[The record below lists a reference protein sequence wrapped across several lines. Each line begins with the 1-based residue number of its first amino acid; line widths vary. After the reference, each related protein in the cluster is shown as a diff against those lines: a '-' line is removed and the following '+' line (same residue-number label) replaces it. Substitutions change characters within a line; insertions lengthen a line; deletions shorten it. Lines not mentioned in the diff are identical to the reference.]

1 MDSFGAVRKLAREKH
16 AAMKALASGKSIA
29 SIALDTGEASTIEQA
44 ERIFAEYRMQI
55 AVGRD
60 VADSAVLQATL
71 LTAANCGARTFLGGV
86 SVVGACGELAVSIP
100 GFSRI
105 EDALRVLGTR
115 LADRVHPDL
124 PTLVIGNV
132 GGADIEPL
140 ALRATF
146 ADWCGGVVPAAS
158 RLRLAETG
166 TFTPAGVL
174 AGAIGVAEM
183 FQRVRGATPMAC
195 RRAVGLDLWDLH
207 RDWLGGGRAPSPE
220 HLPSE
225 IWIVGMGNLGQ
236 AYLWTLGLLPYGRD
250 TARLVLQ
257 DTDVVAV
264 SNLSTSMLTT
274 RSMVGRK
281 KTRAMAE
288 WAGARGFETSIVER
302 DFAPN
307 FAVAPRE
314 PTVAMIGVDNA
325 LARQAIEDVGFGRV
339 IEAGLGRGPQ
349 DFLGIDL
356 HTFPASRPARE
367 VWPETGA
374 SDGDI
379 TLPAYRAMLERSG
392 DKCGTVRLAGRSIG
406 APFVGSAAAALAVSE
421 LVRLCTGGKSYEL
434 VSCHLRDLRDF
445 IAVGAQTLQAF
456 NPGSVAA
463 AA

>member
-1 MDSFGAVRKLAREKH
+1 MSNMTELE
-16 AAMKALASGKSIA
+16 AMSEGLNRLVK
-29 SIALDTGEASTIEQA
+29 IALDTGEASTIEEAQ
-44 ERIFAEYRMQI
+44 RIFAGYRMQI
-55 AVGRD
+55 AVGGD
-60 VADSAVLQATL
+60 VADSAVLQAIL
-71 LTAANCGARTFLGGV
+71 LTAANCGARAFLGGV

-105 EDALRVLGTR
+105 EDAVTALG
-115 LADRVHPDL
+115 AQIDDRIRPDL
-124 PTLVIGNV
+124 PTLVIGDV
-132 GGADIEPL
+132 GGADVEPL

-146 ADWCGGVVPAAS
+146 ADWCGGVIPAAS
-158 RLRLAETG
+158 GVRLAETG
-166 TFTPAGVL
+166 SFTPAGVL
-174 AGAIGVAEM
+174 AGAIGVAEI
-183 FQRVRGATPMAC
+183 FQRVRGGMPMAC
-195 RRAVGLDLWDLH
+195 RRVIGLDLWDLH
-207 RDWLGGGRAPSPE
+207 RDWLRGGSAPLLE

-236 AYLWTLGLLPYGRD
+236 AYLWTLGLLPYGRNA
-250 TARLVLQ
+250 ARLVLQ
-257 DTDVVAV
+257 DTDVVAI

-274 RSMVGRK
+274 RTMVGRK

-288 WAGARGFETSIVER
+288 WAEARGFETSIVER
-302 DFAPN
+302 DFTPN
-307 FAVAPRE
+307 FTIARRE
-314 PTVAMIGVDNA
+314 PSVALIGVDNA
-325 LARQAIEDVGFGRV
+325 LARQAVEDVGFGRV

-367 VWPETGA
+367 VWPQTGA
-374 SDGDI
+374 SDADI

-392 DKCGTVRLAGRSIG
+392 DRCGTVRLAGRSIG

-434 VSCHLRDLRDF
+434 VSCHLRDLQD
-445 IAVGAQTLQAF
+445 ITAVVGPALPAF

>member
-1 MDSFGAVRKLAREKH
+1 MTELE
-16 AAMKALASGKSIA
+16 AMSEGLNRLVK
-29 SIALDTGEASTIEQA
+29 IALDTGEASTIEEAQ
-44 ERIFAEYRMQI
+44 RIFAGYRMQI
-55 AVGRD
+55 AVGGD
-60 VADSAVLQATL
+60 VADSAVLQAIL
-71 LTAANCGARTFLGGV
+71 LTAANCGARAFLGGV

-105 EDALRVLGTR
+105 EDAVTALG
-115 LADRVHPDL
+115 AQIDDRIRPDL
-124 PTLVIGNV
+124 PTLVIGDV
-132 GGADIEPL
+132 GGADVEPL

-146 ADWCGGVVPAAS
+146 ADWCGGVIPAAS
-158 RLRLAETG
+158 GVRLAETG
-166 TFTPAGVL
+166 SFTPAGVL
-174 AGAIGVAEM
+174 AGAIGVAEI
-183 FQRVRGATPMAC
+183 FQRVRGGMPMAC
-195 RRAVGLDLWDLH
+195 RRVIGLDLWDLH
-207 RDWLGGGRAPSPE
+207 RDWLRGGSAPLLE

-236 AYLWTLGLLPYGRD
+236 AYLWTLGLLPYGRNA
-250 TARLVLQ
+250 ARLVLQ
-257 DTDVVAV
+257 DTDVVAI

-274 RSMVGRK
+274 RTMVGRK

-288 WAGARGFETSIVER
+288 WAEARGFETSIVER
-302 DFAPN
+302 DFTPN
-307 FAVAPRE
+307 FTIARRE
-314 PTVAMIGVDNA
+314 PSVALIGVDNA
-325 LARQAIEDVGFGRV
+325 LARQAVEDVGFGRV

-367 VWPETGA
+367 VWPQTGA
-374 SDGDI
+374 SDADI

-392 DKCGTVRLAGRSIG
+392 DRCGTVRLAGRSIG

-434 VSCHLRDLRDF
+434 VSCHLRDLQD
-445 IAVGAQTLQAF
+445 ITAVVGPALPAF

>member
-1 MDSFGAVRKLAREKH
+1 MSDMTELE
-16 AAMKALASGKSIA
+16 AMSEGLNRLVK
-29 SIALDTGEASTIEQA
+29 IALDTGQASTIEEA
-44 ERIFAEYRMQI
+44 ERIFAGYRMEI

-60 VADSAVLQATL
+60 VADSAVLQAIL
-71 LTAANCGARTFLGGV
+71 LTAANCGARAFLGGV

-100 GFSRI
+100 GFARI
-105 EDALRVLGTR
+105 EDAVTALGAR
-115 LADRVHPDL
+115 IADRIRPDL
-124 PTLVIGNV
+124 PTLVIGDV
-132 GGADIEPL
+132 GGASVGPC
-140 ALRATF
+140 AVRATF

-158 RLRLAETG
+158 GLRLAEIG

-174 AGAIGVAEM
+174 AGAVGVAEI
-183 FQRVRGATPMAC
+183 FQSVRGGTPMAC
-195 RRAVGLDLWDLH
+195 RRSIGLDLWDLH
-207 RDWLGGGRAPSPE
+207 RDWLRVESAPSPE
-220 HLPSE
+220 RLPSE

-236 AYLWTLGLLPYGRD
+236 AYLWTLGLLPYGRN

-257 DTDVVAV
+257 DTDVVAL

-274 RSMVGRK
+274 RTMIGRK

-288 WAGARGFETSIVER
+288 WAEARGFETSIVER

-307 FAVAPRE
+307 FAIAQRE
-314 PTVAMIGVDNA
+314 PSVALIGVDNA
-325 LARQAIEDVGFGRV
+325 LARQAVEDVGFGRV

-356 HTFPASRPARE
+356 HTFPACRPARE
-367 VWPETGA
+367 VWPQTGP
-374 SDGDI
+374 SDADI

-392 DKCGTVRLAGRSIG
+392 DRCGTVRLAGRSIG

-445 IAVGAQTLQAF
+445 IAVSAPALQAF